1 MERGGIAVKR
11 LILIGSTIALA
22 ACQTSTASYQ
32 AASGPGQ
39 VGYFSAPVEDDR
51 VAVTYTGKKGMTEA
65 QVAEF
70 ALLRAAEVTLA
81 SGQQWFAVLHSDSR
95 DAQVGDINRID
106 GRSGAIL
113 TGESTTAGSGGDR
126 TGAGPGV
133 EDSPV
138 PGGPTT
144 GGFGG
149 GDVPYQVLER
159 WRPPSVKQTTLIVQM
174 GSGNQ
179 ASFEG
184 LESTP
189 EIYSA
194 QEVAAQIRAKM

>member
-11 LILIGSTIALA
+11 LILTASLAALA

-39 VGYFSAPVEDDR
+39 IGYFSAPVEDDR

-70 ALLRAAEVTLA
+70 ALLRAAELTLA
-81 SGQQWFAVLHSDSR
+81 SGQQWFAVLHADSR
-95 DAQVGDINRID
+95 EAQVGDINRID
-106 GRSGAIL
+106 GRSGSIL
-113 TGESTTAGSGGDR
+113 TSEATTAGSGGDR
-126 TGAGPGV
+126 TGAGP
-133 EDSPV
+133 DIKDAQV

-159 WRPPSVKQTTLIVQM
+159 WRVPGVKQTTLIVQM
-174 GSGNQ
+174 GSGSQ